1 MQYIINGSNN
11 TRAKFSRTFNSLSGQ
26 QLSGPPSIK
35 RPVIKVAGVII
46 VEKYCQNLY

>member
-11 TRAKFSRTFNSLSGQ
+11 TRAKFSWNFIKRPTVKR
-26 QLSGPPSIK
+26 PPSIK
-35 RPVIKVAGVII
+35 RPVIKVAGEII